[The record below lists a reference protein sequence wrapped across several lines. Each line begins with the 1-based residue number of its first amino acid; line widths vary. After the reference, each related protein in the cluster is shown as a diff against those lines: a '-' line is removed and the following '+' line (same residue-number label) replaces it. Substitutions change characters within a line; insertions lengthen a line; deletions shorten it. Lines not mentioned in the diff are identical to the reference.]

1 MITQKYIITLTCK
14 YFDVPESDLV
24 GKRTHKSNRN
34 DASQRFICWYLI
46 YKYTSSTEY
55 NIANYFGFNHSTVH
69 YGIAQVYGW
78 LKVNEAQTVLA
89 IEFLEEEI
97 ERLQK

>member
-1 MITQKYIITLTCK
+1 MITKEDIIILTCK
-14 YFDVPESDLV
+14 YFKIPESDLI

-46 YKYTSSTEY
+46 YKYTSNTEH

-69 YGIAQVYGW
+69 YGIAQVCSW
-78 LKVNEAQTVLA
+78 LSVNEAQTVLA
-89 IEFLEEEI
+89 IECLEEEI
-97 ERLQK
+97 ERL

>member
-1 MITQKYIITLTCK
+1 MITKENIVILACHYFEIQPYILI
-14 YFDVPESDLV
+14 

-46 YKYTSSTEY
+46 YKHISITEH

-69 YGIAQVYGW
+69 YGIAQVCGW
-78 LKVNEAQTVLA
+78 LKVNETQTVLA
-89 IEFLEEEI
+89 IEFLEGKI
-97 ERLQK
+97 KKL